1 MARQNSICVLERI
14 FLSDRKN
21 CVMWVSATRLAVLLG
36 RNKPKNMLQVNTEVF
51 CPSARKKNRGKV
63 MAENIAGQ
71 NWERDESCNGV
82 TSERMNS

>member
-14 FLSDRKN
+14 ILSDRKN
-21 CVMWVSATRLAVLLG
+21 WVMWVSVTQLAVLLG

-51 CPSARKKNRGKV
+51 CLSARKKNRGKA
-63 MAENIAGQ
+63 MTENIAGQ

-82 TSERMNS
+82 TSESMNS